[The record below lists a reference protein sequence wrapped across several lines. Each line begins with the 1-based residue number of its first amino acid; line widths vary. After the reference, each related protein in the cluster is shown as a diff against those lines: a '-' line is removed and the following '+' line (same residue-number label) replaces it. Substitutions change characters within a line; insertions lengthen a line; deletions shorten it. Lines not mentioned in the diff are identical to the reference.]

1 LSGRYQTFV
10 SLKIWI
16 QPLPA
21 GNLVS
26 EKSYHISRYEEKK
39 MFTHHYHFYRGI
51 ADWTG
56 YLDLCQ
62 ENRKYR
68 KQNEK
73 INWFQY

>member
-10 SLKIWI
+10 SLKICI
-16 QPLPA
+16 PPLSA
-21 GNLVS
+21 ANLVLKKNS
-26 EKSYHISRYEEKK
+26 FSLYEEKK
-39 MFTHHYHFYRGI
+39 SFTNHYHPCCGI

-73 INWFQY
+73 VNWFQH